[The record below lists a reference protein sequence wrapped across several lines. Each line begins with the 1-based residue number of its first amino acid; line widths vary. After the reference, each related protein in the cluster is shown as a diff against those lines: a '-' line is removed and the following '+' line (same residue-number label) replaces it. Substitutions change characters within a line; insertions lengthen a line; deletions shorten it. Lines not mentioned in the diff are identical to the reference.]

1 MINFNNGT
9 LRVQGHWLYPEGAP
23 KPLPTLPEF
32 SLRLKYNDGVIPTLI
47 DNKGTLI
54 QRSTSPNIWDWTY
67 EDYNWNGTSV
77 YYPNLQVW
85 GKSIVPNM
93 STTDTLNPQDT
104 VIEVLEGNT
113 TGVRRMEYVFAANF
127 NITTIPVIDT
137 SKVTTMA
144 NMFMDCESLN
154 SLPLLDTSKVES
166 FSGILGCS
174 YYGSSGYTYPHAN
187 KLTSLPN
194 WDGSSCEYMQ
204 AAFAHCLSITDA
216 DSIQRW
222 YNQFKALGLT
232 PQEDSGPFAF
242 CGYTIDY
249 STVPSSNI
257 YNNQQVETVITNI
270 AADNR
275 YWIDS

>member
-67 EDYNWNGTSV
+67 EDYNWNGKWTYQPTVKSH
-77 YYPNLQVW
+77 
-85 GKSIVPNM
+85 GISIVPNM
-93 STTDTLNPQDT
+93 SITETLPAEDT
-104 VIEVLEGNT
+104 VIDVLEGNT
-113 TGVRRMEYVFAANF
+113 TGVRRMEYLFAGNL
-127 NITTIPVIDT
+127 NIVTIPIIDT
-137 SKVTTMA
+137 SKVTTMVH
-144 NMFMDCESLN
+144 MFSDCESLS
-154 SLPLLDTSKVES
+154 SLPLLDTSKVENFGGVLS
-166 FSGILGCS
+166 CAIVYPGW
-174 YYGSSGYTYPHAN
+174 TYPHAN

-194 WDGSSCEYMQ
+194 WDGSSCTNMNS
-204 AAFAHCLSITDA
+204 AFDHCVCITDA

-222 YNQFKALGLT
+222 YNQFKSNSLT

-242 CGYTIDY
+242 CGFHMEGANY
-249 STVPSSNI
+249 V